1 MKNPLA
7 IQALLNSCKNG
18 PELRKSVDGLC
29 SEFGEILNM
38 TLLCGSHPGGKA
50 LCVVD
55 FVPDNPNV
63 SLCAMT
69 LGGKVFGFNS
79 VILNFTPHAE
89 FGCIRGFPA
98 GSPACSC
105 TPNT

>member
-1 MKNPLA
+1 MNNTPDM
-7 IQALLNSCKNG
+7 QTLLGSCKNG
-18 PELRKSVDGLC
+18 AELRKAVEELC
-29 SEFGEILNM
+29 AEFGETLNM
-38 TLLCGSHPGGKA
+38 TLLCGSHPAGKA

-79 VILNFTPHAE
+79 VIFNFAPHPD

-105 TPNT
+105 TPRT